1 MYVPQGSTIHFGN
14 NAPAGVFGYMRNNGN
29 ISMQKGA
36 QLFFLGKIWMNETEG
51 IITDGST
58 TNNSVNGGFIS
69 FTQPNPV
76 YGNQG
81 QQIFHPGYNT
91 TNQSNTFSNIAVNNN
106 AGVILTER
114 INILNNLQFRRG
126 HLFLNGYNVEM
137 GDTISDGQIT
147 GYDQSRYVVTGDGA
161 FAGFVKYTTVLQNQ
175 SVIFPIGPK
184 VNNYSPLKVINNGA
198 KDEFFARAFDTVF
211 TNAVNGSI
219 EADSTLQLTWVVGK
233 KQPASSNAVITLQ
246 NDMVIEDPVFKNN
259 RRTSYVSLHGRSG
272 WDKPSFLAN
281 GVVPGDLT
289 TSFPISTGLMN
300 SRTLNLADK
309 PLYLSKKVTKGAKS
323 FFIPNVFSP
332 NGDNINDVWNIKAL
346 QDYSNCIVEIYNR
359 WGQLLF
365 RSYGYQKPWDGTYNG
380 QVLPVATY
388 YYLIDLRNGEKPIAG
403 SVTLL
408 R

>member
-1 MYVPQGSTIHFGN
+1 MYVPQGSTIYFGN

-29 ISMQKGA
+29 ISMEKGA
-36 QLFFLGKIWMNETEG
+36 ELFFLGKIWMNEMEG
-51 IITDGST
+51 IITDAST
-58 TNNSVNGGFIS
+58 VNNSANGGFIS

-91 TNQSNTFSNIAVNNN
+91 TNQSNIFSNIAVNNN

-137 GDTISDGQIT
+137 GDSVNNGQIT
-147 GYDQSRYVVTGDGA
+147 GYDQSRYVVTGDGP
-161 FAGFVKYTTVLQNQ
+161 FSGYLTHKTVLQNQ
-175 SVIFPIGPK
+175 SVIFPVGPK
-184 VNNYSPLKVINNGA
+184 VNNYSPLEVLNKGV
-198 KDEFFARAFDTVF
+198 KDEFYARAFDTVF
-211 TNAVNGSI
+211 INAANGAI

-233 KQPASSNAVITLQ
+233 RQAINSEAVVTLQ
-246 NDMVIEDPVFKNN
+246 NDMAIEDPVFKNN
-259 RRTSYVSLHGRSG
+259 RRKSFVSLHSRSG
-272 WDKPSFLAN
+272 WDKPSFLTN
-281 GVVPGDLT
+281 GVPQGTLT
-289 TSFPISTGLMN
+289 SSFPISTGLMN
-300 SRTLNLADK
+300 YRTLNFTNKA
-309 PLYLSKKVTKGAKS
+309 LYLTKKVTKETKS
-323 FFIPNVFSP
+323 VVIPNVFSP

-346 QDYSNCIVEIYNR
+346 KDYDNCIVEIFNR

-365 RSYGYQKPWDGTYNG
+365 RSYGYQQPWDGTYNG
-380 QVLPVATY
+380 QQLPVATY